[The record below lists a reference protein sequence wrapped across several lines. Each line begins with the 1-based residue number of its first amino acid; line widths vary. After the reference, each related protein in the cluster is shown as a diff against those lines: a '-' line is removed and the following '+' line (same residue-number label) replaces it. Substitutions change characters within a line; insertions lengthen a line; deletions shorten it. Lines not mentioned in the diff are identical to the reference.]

1 MIYTDIFF
9 SRFDFVLLQIVLQK
23 TELMNQGKTVFAQ
36 IMSLVPRYE
45 FDKCVKRYN
54 GNRHAIEFN
63 CRDQFMVMSF
73 AQFTNQISLRSIDAT
88 LLALS
93 SKLYSSGIKHI
104 QRSTLA
110 HINETKDW
118 RIYHDF
124 AQVLIALARDLYRD
138 EPSRVD
144 VDGIIYAF
152 DSSTIKLCLQLCPWA
167 RLHHDKGGVK
177 MHTLLDLSGA
187 IPTFIYLTEA
197 AVHDSKAMSII
208 PVDPGS
214 YYLMDKG
221 YVDFKQLFN
230 HFHRQLAFFV
240 TRAKDNMKYE
250 VVEENPVDSSTGVI
264 SDFIIRLTGQNTS
277 KWYPETIRMVVY
289 EDYTTNNVYRFLT
302 NDFKHSYLTIA
313 ELYRERWKVE
323 CFFKWIK
330 QHLHIKS
337 FYGTSRN
344 AVYTQIWIAICDY
357 LLLNIAKKRF
367 HVNQD
372 LYILTAAVGTVL
384 FERKPLGELF
394 VKSEQ
399 SKNNSEFG
407 QLNLW
412 ENFFGQ

>member
-289 EDYTTNNVYRFLT
+289 EDYATNNVYRFLT

-384 FERKPLGELF
+384 FERKPLRELF